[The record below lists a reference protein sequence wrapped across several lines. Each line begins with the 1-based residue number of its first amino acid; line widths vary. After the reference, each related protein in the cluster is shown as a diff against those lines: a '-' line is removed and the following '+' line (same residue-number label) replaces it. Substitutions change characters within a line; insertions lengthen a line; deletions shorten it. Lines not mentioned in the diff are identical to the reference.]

1 MTIDE
6 VSYKKGNYIFIKDN
20 DPDYFYIVKEGS
32 VKVVFGNIPDVIY
45 NRGEFFGGFSIL
57 TNSKRQGTAIALNNV
72 VLRKIDKKDF
82 YDFLRIFP
90 DILYK
95 IILKYSSYIEKMDTF
110 FGGETLKKVS
120 DDLEGESNET
130 KFSFQKGLESFFDGK
145 YGDAVLTMKNIIES
159 NSEEKWQAKCYLA
172 LSYAKLGKDKNM
184 CKKILNEVI
193 SQAPTPAEREL
204 AKSIMA
210 KIK

>member
-1 MTIDE
+1 MTIGE
-6 VSYKKGNYIFIKDN
+6 ASYKKGNYIFIKDN
-20 DPDYFYIVKEGS
+20 IPDYFYIVKEGS
-32 VKVVFGNIPDVIY
+32 VKVVFDNMPDVIY
-45 NRGEFFGGFSIL
+45 NRGEFFGEFSIL
-57 TNSKRQGTAIALNNV
+57 TNSKRRGTAIALNDV
-72 VLRKIDKKDF
+72 VLRRIDKKDF

-95 IILKYSSYIEKMDTF
+95 VILKYSSYIEKIDMF
-110 FGGETLKKVS
+110 FGGETLKTS
-120 DDLEGESNET
+120 DELEGKDNKV
-130 KFSFQKGLESFFDGK
+130 KFSFQEGLESFFDGK
-145 YGDAVLTMKNIIES
+145 YGDAVLIMKSIIES

-172 LSYAKLGKDKNM
+172 LSYAKLGKDANM
-184 CKKILNEVI
+184 CKDILNEVI